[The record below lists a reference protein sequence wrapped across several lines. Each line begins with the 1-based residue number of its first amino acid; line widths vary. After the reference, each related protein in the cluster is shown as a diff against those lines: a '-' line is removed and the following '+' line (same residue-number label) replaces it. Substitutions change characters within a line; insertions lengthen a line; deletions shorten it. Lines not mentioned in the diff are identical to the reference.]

1 MSEKNEI
8 QIIGVLS
15 KGYGIMPKM
24 VALDKNLS
32 LEAKGIYSF
41 LTSFSGVGQGV
52 FPSVEIILN
61 YLKISEKRYYK
72 YRKELIQNG
81 YITVKPRYC
90 DNKRISNLYILHMD
104 KIVVPS
110 QIECVQ
116 NESVQF
122 ESVQNEGSNNNNLN
136 NNNLNNNNIQQQLIK
151 IDNVL
156 SDFKIKEIEA
166 IKKYC
171 IENNVSVD
179 VVVEKL
185 EILKNMKTIRNKVGA
200 LLTALK
206 EDWKPTKETI
216 NNISTFNNFEG
227 REKNKRYAYL
237 EEQCLLGQASE
248 EERIEFDEMRGGSL

>member
-104 KIVVPS
+104 KIVPS
-110 QIECVQ
+110 QIERVQ
-116 NESVQF
+116 IEGVQIESVQID
-122 ESVQNEGSNNNNLN
+122 VSNNNNLN

-156 SDFKIKEIEA
+156 SDFKIKERES

-171 IENNVSVD
+171 IENNVSSV

-185 EILKNMKTIRNKVGA
+185 EILKTMKTIRNKVGA

-206 EDWKPTKETI
+206 EDWKPTKETS
-216 NNISTFNNFEG
+216 NTNLKFNNFEG
-227 REKNKRYAYL
+227 REKNERYAYL

-248 EERIEFDEMRGGSL
+248 AERIEFDEMRGGSL